1 MYEFLKYVIGQEKF
15 VEQGEM
21 LRCPCVKC
29 SCKVFKYVDE
39 VGLDLYEE
47 GFMPN
52 YYW

>member
-1 MYEFLKYVIGQEKF
+1 
-15 VEQGEM
+15 M

-29 SCKVFKYVDE
+29 RCKVFKYVGQ

-52 YYW
+52 YICGQFMV